1 MKKLIYAHKLQQ
13 TIKEQIIKNM
23 TTQKLRVIVMNGQK
37 IIQALINNEW
47 ETTGTIKKVEEGI
60 KPGIYNIYLAQKPED
75 KKQYEGKILYV
86 DKENEVFYQQTGKDF
101 IVHQINAING
111 KPVAGN
117 DVVVEYDGEKAH
129 LTQADALK
137 KKKVL
142 KI

>member
-1 MKKLIYAHKLQQ
+1 
-13 TIKEQIIKNM
+13 M

-47 ETTGTIKKVEEGI
+47 ETTGTIKKAEEGI

-101 IVHQINAING
+101 IVHQLNAING

-117 DVVVEYDGEKAH
+117 DVVVEYDGQKAH
-129 LTQADALK
+129 LIQNDALK